1 MAATPVKRA
10 ADTMLNVLRIVKS
23 LRSLQNDLTCQREH
37 TEGKEQEES
46 SKKSKIVCI

>member
-10 ADTMLNVLRIVKS
+10 PDTILNVRRIVKS

-37 TEGKEQEES
+37 TEGKEQGES
-46 SKKSKIVCI
+46 PKK